1 MAKKQNTKKDDELL
15 NNEDDFNENE
25 LEDEDESISS
35 SKKNSKKSKDKDS
48 DSSILD
54 TIAEIKSRFGDESI
68 MKLGEKPKLNVD
80 VVSTGSIGLDAALG
94 VGGLPKGR
102 IVEIF
107 GPESSGKT
115 TLALHVIAESQK
127 KGGVCAY
134 IDAEHAMDPD
144 YAKKLGVN
152 INNLLISQPDAG
164 EQALEITESLVR
176 SGKID
181 VVVVDS
187 VAALTPKDEIEGDM
201 GAHHVGKQAR
211 LMSQAL
217 RKLTAITAKSKTI
230 VIFINQI
237 RMQIGVMFGNPET
250 TPGGKALKFYTS
262 IRLDIRRVAQI
273 KKGEEIMGGR
283 VRVKVVKNKV
293 AAPFKQTE
301 FDLMYNEGI
310 SLEGEMIA
318 LGEKMKLIQ
327 KSGSSY
333 SYGDV
338 KLGRGYDA
346 TRQFLKENKDIKNKI
361 LKEIREKLKEEV

>member
-176 SGKID
+176 
-181 VVVVDS
+181 
-187 VAALTPKDEIEGDM
+187 
-201 GAHHVGKQAR
+201 
-211 LMSQAL
+211 
-217 RKLTAITAKSKTI
+217 
-230 VIFINQI
+230 
-237 RMQIGVMFGNPET
+237 
-250 TPGGKALKFYTS
+250 
-262 IRLDIRRVAQI
+262 
-273 KKGEEIMGGR
+273 KGERCCGFR
-283 VRVKVVKNKV
+283 RH
-293 AAPFKQTE
+293 
-301 FDLMYNEGI
+301 
-310 SLEGEMIA
+310 
-318 LGEKMKLIQ
+318 
-327 KSGSSY
+327 
-333 SYGDV
+333 
-338 KLGRGYDA
+338 
-346 TRQFLKENKDIKNKI
+346 
-361 LKEIREKLKEEV
+361 